1 MKRYVHIVGLVAG
14 AILTTLPMLG
24 DLLPGTVLKTVSA
37 VAGFVV
43 ALFTNLDR
51 VMNIPPAAMTLLC
64 LLPATSVLVGAGC
77 KSGGGIPGPVVAV
90 GECTSAAVAPQVQE
104 IIADVSSALAT
115 GDYVA
120 MLTAI
125 VAKVGMDVV
134 NCAIQEV
141 LHSVGAQRAVA
152 PDDQL
157 LVTMQAHG
165 NAWISV
171 HGR

>member
-64 LLPATSVLVGAGC
+64 LLPAASVLVGAGC
-77 KSGGGIPGPVVAV
+77 KSGGGVPGPVVAV
-90 GECTSAAVAPQVQE
+90 GECTSSAVAPQVQA
-104 IIADVSSALAT
+104 IIADIFSALT
-115 GDYVA
+115 GSDYVSQ
-120 MLTAI
+120 LTAI
-125 VAKVGMDVV
+125 AAKVGVDIVD
-134 NCAIQEV
+134 C
-141 LHSVGAQRAVA
+141 AVA
-152 PDDQL
+152 YVVEHSQEQL
-157 LVTMQAHG
+157 KDAKSDTLLPVVIEHGQA
-165 NAWISV
+165 WL
-171 HGR
+171 GRR